1 MGAQSCASVFM
12 YGRNR
17 ADMANVKAENNVQA
31 RLLAEAHQISYRLR
45 STFFYRKMKEY
56 DVLAF
61 PSIIARLSTI
71 EGLYNWDNR
80 ASWGISEDAFTYIS
94 KHQSLKLIQVF
105 CHPKLLREYPTL
117 LAYYRNIAALSQKS
131 VKYLTNINVARYES
145 EVNNRHPLADSQ
157 IFSLARLFN
166 VHISLIIDSSIQT
179 FTEQELEGL
188 LLISTG
194 AQIDGA
200 WRNAIGEEAE
210 KVVQRL
216 LVKEAVE
223 RNLLS
228 ALIPRNG
235 TGVEPYSTEKLED
248 LLGNI
253 GKYRGI
259 LLKNQTSLLFSSE
272 PDISLVG
279 KQGTTLGVIEVKGGS
294 DPAGALE
301 RYGAAKK
308 SFEETLRNTSTAKTI
323 LVASCIT
330 PEVHSRIAQD
340 QTISEYF
347 NLTEIISDN
356 ITSSKFAQQVFSLL
370 GAGPPEEPA

>member
-1 MGAQSCASVFM
+1 M
-12 YGRNR
+12 
-17 ADMANVKAENNVQA
+17 
-31 RLLAEAHQISYRLR
+31 
-45 STFFYRKMKEY
+45 
-56 DVLAF
+56 
-61 PSIIARLSTI
+61 
-71 EGLYNWDNR
+71 
-80 ASWGISEDAFTYIS
+80 
-94 KHQSLKLIQVF
+94 
-105 CHPKLLREYPTL
+105 
-117 LAYYRNIAALSQKS
+117 
-131 VKYLTNINVARYES
+131 KYLTNINVARYES
-145 EVNNRHPLADSQ
+145 EINNRRPLGDPQ

-223 RNLLS
+223 RDLLS
-228 ALIPRNG
+228 ALILRNG
-235 TGVEPYSTEKLED
+235 TGVETYNTEKLED

-253 GKYRGI
+253 GRYRGI
-259 LLKNQTSLLFSSE
+259 LLNNQTSLLFSSE
-272 PDISLVG
+272 PDISLVVKLG
-279 KQGTTLGVIEVKGGS
+279 ITLGVIEVKGGN
-294 DPAGALE
+294 DPSGALE

-308 SFEETLRNTSTAKTI
+308 SFEETLRNTPTAKTFF
-323 LVASCIT
+323 VASCIT
-330 PEVHSRIAQD
+330 PEVYSRKAQD

-356 ITSSKFAQQVFSLL
+356 SIYSKFMQQVFLLL
-370 GAGPPEEPA
+370 GAVPEKPA

>member
-1 MGAQSCASVFM
+1 MSNA
-12 YGRNR
+12 RT
-17 ADMANVKAENNVQA
+17 ENNAQA

-56 DVLAF
+56 DVLSF
-61 PSIIARLSTI
+61 PSMIARLSTT
-71 EGLYNWDNR
+71 EGLYNWDHR
-80 ASWGISEDAFTYIS
+80 ANWGISEDAFTYID
-94 KHQSLKLIQVF
+94 KHPNLKLIQVF

-131 VKYLTNINVARYES
+131 VKYLTTISVARYES
-145 EVNNRHPLADSQ
+145 EKNNGRSLGDPQ
-157 IFSLARLFN
+157 IISLARLFN

-216 LVKEAVE
+216 LVKETVE
-223 RNLLS
+223 RDLLS

-235 TGVEPYSTEKLED
+235 TGVEAYTTERIED

-253 GKYRGI
+253 GHYRGI
-259 LLKNQTSLLFSSE
+259 MLNNRTSILFSSE

-279 KQGTTLGVIEVKGGS
+279 KQGITLGVIEVKGGN

-301 RYGAAKK
+301 CYGAAKK
-308 SFEETLRNTSTAKTI
+308 SFEATLRNTPNAKTFF
-323 LVASCIT
+323 VASCIT
-330 PEVHSRIAQD
+330 SEVYSRIARD
-340 QTISEYF
+340 QTISDYF
-347 NLTEIISDN
+347 NLTEIISDDSTYN
-356 ITSSKFAQQVFSLL
+356 KFTQQVFSLL
-370 GAGPPEEPA
+370 GAIPEELT